1 MSPTSYHCSTPQ
13 CVSKRT
19 AKIKFCNFPTKS
31 FFIILSEMTH
41 KAGFVNIIGKP
52 NVGKSTLM
60 NELVGEKLSIIT
72 SKKQTTRH
80 RILGIVNEEDY
91 QIVFSDTPGYLKPNY
106 KLQESMMKFVADAL
120 LDADVFLYMTAAD
133 EKDEDDHV
141 VENLQN
147 TDVPVIV
154 VINKIDLSDQKKV
167 EELYDAWQK
176 KLPKAKI
183 LPVAALHKFNVDTLF
198 QLILELIPESPPY
211 YPKDEL
217 TDKTMR
223 FFVSE
228 IIREKIFLNYHE
240 EVPYSTEVI
249 VDAYKEEDKIINIMA
264 YIFVL
269 RESQKAIILGHEGK
283 AIKKAATAARIDIQD
298 FVGKKVFLEIRVKVS
313 KDWRDDAC
321 QAKTMTTE
329 NQGRKT

>member
-1 MSPTSYHCSTPQ
+1 M
-13 CVSKRT
+13 
-19 AKIKFCNFPTKS
+19 A
-31 FFIILSEMTH
+31 H

-72 SKKQTTRH
+72 AKKQTTRH

-91 QIVFSDTPGYLKPNY
+91 QIVFSDTPGYLKPDY
-106 KLQESMMKFVADAL
+106 KLQESMMKFVEDAL
-120 LDADVFLYMTAAD
+120 LDADVFLYMAAAD
-133 EKDEDDHV
+133 EKDEDDDI
-141 VENLQN
+141 VEGLRK
-147 TDVPVIV
+147 TEVPVIV
-154 VINKIDLSDQKKV
+154 VINKIDLSDQAKI
-167 EELYDAWQK
+167 EDLYDSWQK
-176 KLPKAKI
+176 KLPDAKVI
-183 LPVAALHKFNVDTLF
+183 PVSALHKFNVDNLF
-198 QLILELIPESPPY
+198 RLILELIPESPPY

-228 IIREKIFLNYHE
+228 IIREKIFLHYHE

-264 YIFVL
+264 YIFVI

-283 AIKKAATAARIDIQD
+283 AIKKMATDARKDIED
-298 FVGKKVFLEIRVKVS
+298 FVGKKVFLELRVKVS
-313 KDWRDDAC
+313 KDWRDDP
-321 QAKTMTTE
+321 
-329 NQGRKT
+329 NQLKRFGYE

>member
-1 MSPTSYHCSTPQ
+1 M
-13 CVSKRT
+13 
-19 AKIKFCNFPTKS
+19 N
-31 FFIILSEMTH
+31 H

-72 SKKQTTRH
+72 PKKQTTRH

-91 QIVFSDTPGYLKPNY
+91 QIIFSDTPGYLKPGY
-106 KLQESMMKFVADAL
+106 KLQESMMKFVESAL
-120 LDADVFLYMTAAD
+120 LDADIFLYITAAD
-133 EKDEDDHV
+133 EQDEDD
-141 VENLQN
+141 EIIEKLKE

-154 VINKIDLSDQKKV
+154 VINKIDLSDQKKI
-167 EELYDAWQK
+167 ETLYDSWQK
-176 KLPKAKI
+176 KIPNAKVLPI
-183 LPVAALHKFNVDTLF
+183 AALHKFNVDTLF
-198 QLILELIPESPPY
+198 KLILELLPESPPY

-228 IIREKIFLNYHE
+228 IIREKIFTNYQQ

-249 VDAYKEEDKIINIMA
+249 VDAYKEEEKIIRIMA
-264 YIFVL
+264 YVFVI
-269 RESQKAIILGHEGK
+269 RESQKAIILGHKGN
-283 AIKKAATAARIDIQD
+283 AIKKAATQARVDIED

-313 KDWRDDAC
+313 KDWRDDPM
-321 QAKTMTTE
+321 KLKRFGYE
-329 NQGRKT
+329 

>member
-1 MSPTSYHCSTPQ
+1 MS
-13 CVSKRT
+13 
-19 AKIKFCNFPTKS
+19 
-31 FFIILSEMTH
+31 H

-80 RILGIVNEEDY
+80 RILGIVNEDEY
-91 QIVFSDTPGYLKPNY
+91 QIIFSDTPGYLKPNY
-106 KLQESMMKFVADAL
+106 KLQESMMKFVESAL
-120 LDADVFLYMTAAD
+120 LDADIFLYITAAD
-133 EKDEDDHV
+133 EQDEDD
-141 VENLQN
+141 EIIEKLKE

-154 VINKIDLSDQKKV
+154 VINKIDLSDQKKI
-167 EELYDAWQK
+167 ETLYDSWQK
-176 KLPKAKI
+176 KIPNAKV

-198 QLILELIPESPPY
+198 KLILELLPESPPY

-228 IIREKIFLNYHE
+228 IIREKIFTNYQQ

-249 VDAYKEEDKIINIMA
+249 VDAYKEEEKIIRIMA
-264 YIFVL
+264 YVFVI
-269 RESQKAIILGHEGK
+269 RESQKAIILGHKGN
-283 AIKKAATAARIDIQD
+283 AIKKAATQARVDIED

-313 KDWRDDAC
+313 KDWRDDPNKLK
-321 QAKTMTTE
+321 QFGYE
-329 NQGRKT
+329 

>member
-1 MSPTSYHCSTPQ
+1 M
-13 CVSKRT
+13 
-19 AKIKFCNFPTKS
+19 N
-31 FFIILSEMTH
+31 H

-72 SKKQTTRH
+72 PKKQTTRH
-80 RILGIVNEEDY
+80 RILGIVNEDDY
-91 QIVFSDTPGYLKPNY
+91 QIIFSDTPGYLKPGY
-106 KLQESMMKFVADAL
+106 KLQESMMKFVESAL
-120 LDADVFLYMTAAD
+120 LDADIFLYITAAD
-133 EKDEDDHV
+133 EQDEDD
-141 VENLQN
+141 EIIEKLKE

-154 VINKIDLSDQKKV
+154 VINKIDLSDQKKI
-167 EELYDAWQK
+167 ETLYDSWQK
-176 KLPKAKI
+176 KIPNAKV

-198 QLILELIPESPPY
+198 KLILELLPESPPY

-228 IIREKIFLNYHE
+228 IIREKIFTNYQQ

-249 VDAYKEEDKIINIMA
+249 VDAYKEEEKIIRIMA
-264 YIFVL
+264 YVFVI
-269 RESQKAIILGHEGK
+269 RESQKAIILGHKGN
-283 AIKKAATAARIDIQD
+283 AIKKAATQARVDIED

-313 KDWRDDAC
+313 KDWRDDPNKLK
-321 QAKTMTTE
+321 QFGYE
-329 NQGRKT
+329 

>member
-1 MSPTSYHCSTPQ
+1 M
-13 CVSKRT
+13 
-19 AKIKFCNFPTKS
+19 N
-31 FFIILSEMTH
+31 H

-72 SKKQTTRH
+72 PKKQTTRH

-91 QIVFSDTPGYLKPNY
+91 QIIFSDTPGYLKPGY
-106 KLQESMMKFVADAL
+106 KLQESMMKFVESAL
-120 LDADVFLYMTAAD
+120 LDADIFLYITAAD
-133 EKDEDDHV
+133 EQDEDD
-141 VENLQN
+141 EIIEKLKE

-154 VINKIDLSDQKKV
+154 VINKIDLSDQKKI
-167 EELYDAWQK
+167 ETLYDSWQK
-176 KLPKAKI
+176 KIPNAKV

-198 QLILELIPESPPY
+198 KLILELLPESPPY

-228 IIREKIFLNYHE
+228 IIREKIFTNYQQ

-249 VDAYKEEDKIINIMA
+249 VDAYKEEEKIIRIMA
-264 YIFVL
+264 YVFVI
-269 RESQKAIILGHEGK
+269 RESQKAIILGHKGN
-283 AIKKAATAARIDIQD
+283 AIKKAATQARIDIED

-313 KDWRDDAC
+313 KDWRDDPM
-321 QAKTMTTE
+321 KLKRFGYE
-329 NQGRKT
+329 

>member
-1 MSPTSYHCSTPQ
+1 M
-13 CVSKRT
+13 
-19 AKIKFCNFPTKS
+19 A
-31 FFIILSEMTH
+31 H

-72 SKKQTTRH
+72 AKKQTTRH
-80 RILGIVNEEDY
+80 RILGIVNEDDY
-91 QIVFSDTPGYLKPNY
+91 QIVFSDTPGYLKPDY
-106 KLQESMMKFVADAL
+106 KLQESMMKFVEDAL

-133 EKDEDDHV
+133 EKDEDDDI
-141 VENLQN
+141 VEGLQN
-147 TDVPVIV
+147 TDVPVII
-154 VINKIDLSDQKKV
+154 VINKIDLSDQKKL
-167 EELYDAWQK
+167 EDLYESWQK
-176 KLPKAKI
+176 KLPDAKVV
-183 LPVAALHKFNVDTLF
+183 PVSALHKFNVDNLF
-198 QLILELIPESPPY
+198 KLILELIPESPPY

-228 IIREKIFLNYHE
+228 IIREKIFLDYHE

-249 VDAYKEEDKIINIMA
+249 VDAYKEEEKIINIMA

-283 AIKKAATAARIDIQD
+283 AIKKMATAARRDIED
-298 FVGKKVFLEIRVKVS
+298 FVGKKVFLELRVKVN
-313 KDWRDDAC
+313 KDWRDDP
-321 QAKTMTTE
+321 
-329 NQGRKT
+329 NQLKRFGYE

>member
-1 MSPTSYHCSTPQ
+1 M
-13 CVSKRT
+13 
-19 AKIKFCNFPTKS
+19 N
-31 FFIILSEMTH
+31 H

-72 SKKQTTRH
+72 PKKQTTRH

-91 QIVFSDTPGYLKPNY
+91 QIIFSDTPGYLKPGY
-106 KLQESMMKFVADAL
+106 KLQESMMKFVESAL
-120 LDADVFLYMTAAD
+120 LDADIFLYITAAD
-133 EKDEDDHV
+133 EQDEDD
-141 VENLQN
+141 EIIEKLKE

-154 VINKIDLSDQKKV
+154 VINKIDLSDQKKI
-167 EELYDAWQK
+167 ETLYDSWQK
-176 KLPKAKI
+176 KIPNAKV

-198 QLILELIPESPPY
+198 KLILELLPESPPY

-228 IIREKIFLNYHE
+228 IIREKIFTNYQQ

-249 VDAYKEEDKIINIMA
+249 VDAYKEEEKIIRIMA
-264 YIFVL
+264 YVFVI
-269 RESQKAIILGHEGK
+269 RESQKAIILGHKGN
-283 AIKKAATAARIDIQD
+283 AIKKAATQARVDIED

-313 KDWRDDAC
+313 KDWRDDPNKLK
-321 QAKTMTTE
+321 QFGYE
-329 NQGRKT
+329 

>member
-1 MSPTSYHCSTPQ
+1 M
-13 CVSKRT
+13 V
-19 AKIKFCNFPTKS
+19 
-31 FFIILSEMTH
+31 H

-72 SKKQTTRH
+72 QKKQTTRH
-80 RILGIVNEEDY
+80 RILGIVNEDDY
-91 QIVFSDTPGYLKPNY
+91 QIVFSDTPGYLKPDY
-106 KLQESMMKFVADAL
+106 KLQESMMKFVEDAL

-133 EKDEDDHV
+133 EREEEDDIV
-141 VENLQN
+141 LNLQK
-147 TDVPVIV
+147 TEVPVIV
-154 VINKIDLSDQKKV
+154 VINKIDLSDQKKI
-167 EELYDAWQK
+167 ESLYDAWQK

-183 LPVAALHKFNVDTLF
+183 VPVSALHKFNIDNLF
-198 QLILELIPESPPY
+198 KLILELIPESPPY
-211 YPKDEL
+211 YPKDEM

-264 YIFVL
+264 YIFVI

-283 AIKKAATAARIDIQD
+283 AIKKAATAARLDIQE

-313 KDWRDDAC
+313 KDWRDDPNKLK
-321 QAKTMTTE
+321 QLGYE
-329 NQGRKT
+329 